1 MVGDSY
7 SDFVHK
13 LEFEVSKGRITQV
26 LHQVSA
32 ILWLLAPGQAFGWL
46 IIRQSSPVHHF
57 PASQCLKNATL
68 TAKCCATVDSRRS
81 SPHVHKIAFVW
92 GFNKAGARRYWT
104 SWKIWFCYEDHEQA
118 AQRVMKVWAVRTFP
132 AWFPE
137 GTGKQT
143 QKCGSPPRLWG
154 TRQGGAPKRVL
165 LASKRKYTSAGCC
178 CRNTPGRG
186 KVWWFKKK
194 LHHVLFSAKH
204 SRKRPDIQ
212 YLRSLQMD
220 VRHPVI

>member
-92 GFNKAGARRYWT
+92 GSQILNKLENMILLLRPRTSRSKSDESMSSKEISSLIPWRYRETNPEMQQPSSAVGDPSRWGPKARFI
-104 SWKIWFCYEDHEQA
+104 SF
-118 AQRVMKVWAVRTFP
+118 
-132 AWFPE
+132 
-137 GTGKQT
+137 
-143 QKCGSPPRLWG
+143 QKEVHVCRL
-154 TRQGGAPKRVL
+154 L
-165 LASKRKYTSAGCC
+165 L
-178 CRNTPGRG
+178 
-186 KVWWFKKK
+186 
-194 LHHVLFSAKH
+194 
-204 SRKRPDIQ
+204 
-212 YLRSLQMD
+212 
-220 VRHPVI
+220 